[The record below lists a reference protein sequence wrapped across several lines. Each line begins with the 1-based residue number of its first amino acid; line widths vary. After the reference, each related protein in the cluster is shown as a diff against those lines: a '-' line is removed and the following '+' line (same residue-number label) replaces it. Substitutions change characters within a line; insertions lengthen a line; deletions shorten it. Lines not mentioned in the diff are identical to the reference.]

1 MARLGEVSKLIAA
14 AVSLAFGNERTDV
27 DEGEKGRKESMPRR
41 GGVSVDFTLLSTLQT
56 IRLGHC
62 RRVAT
67 KAISPPACIG
77 NLAEDGRVH
86 EEGRIQ
92 A

>member
-1 MARLGEVSKLIAA
+1 
-14 AVSLAFGNERTDV
+14 
-27 DEGEKGRKESMPRR
+27 MPRR

-67 KAISPPACIG
+67 KAISPPACLG